1 MRLAVGDNDDAV
13 PTSKLP
19 KVPEQRPESPKKG
32 EISALSNPFI
42 VLPTENLELAEE
54 EELEE
59 EGDLA
64 VVHPL
69 GADPTKTTSS
79 TGSTSSSVQGI
90 SGVGSILNG
99 SFLFSSEDSTFWT
112 TIETTLP
119 TTTST
124 STTNNN
130 NNNNNNI
137 NINNDNNNYN
147 NNDNNHNYN

>member
-19 KVPEQRPESPKKG
+19 KVPEQRPESPNKG

-54 EELEE
+54 EELDE

-79 TGSTSSSVQGI
+79 TSSTSSSVQGI
-90 SGVGSILNG
+90 TGVGSILNG

-124 STTNNN
+124 STTKTTTTSTFTTTATTTTTTSTC

-137 NINNDNNNYN
+137 N
-147 NNDNNHNYN
+147 